1 MAANKVLS
9 ALQVVK
15 LPYPRS
21 RSLFFGINQTR
32 AGNGTFLKSESSR
45 SLAAKGGMS
54 NDTVRN
60 FSAADLD
67 RHRDLRN
74 DRCHAESFTIHWEQ
88 AKQKRLTA
96 HVFQTVR
103 SISFLIAGDN
113 GSWPLLDSTFF
124 CFHYTRFQRVV
135 KLLDTLKT
143 ENPVSPCNFFRR
155 MVS

>member
-74 DRCHAESFTIHWEQ
+74 DRCHAESFTVHREQ

-96 HVFQTVR
+96 TVFPTQTANL
-103 SISFLIAGDN
+103 F
-113 GSWPLLDSTFF
+113 
-124 CFHYTRFQRVV
+124 
-135 KLLDTLKT
+135 
-143 ENPVSPCNFFRR
+143 
-155 MVS
+155 